1 MNLEIHVTARYQL
14 WGFVVETGWVDT
26 WRYALTSIAL
36 VSITFDTL
44 DNEAS
49 FQRAINYVTRC
60 PVMFKHLLDVRYL

>member
-14 WGFVVETGWVDT
+14 WGFVVETGRVDS
-26 WRYALTSIAL
+26 WGYALTSIAL

-49 FQRAINYVTRC
+49 FQRTSKRHHEMPC
-60 PVMFKHLLDVRYL
+60 DVLAFL

>member
-1 MNLEIHVTARYQL
+1 MHREIHVTARYQL
-14 WGFVVETGWVDT
+14 WGFVVETGRVDT

-49 FQRAINYVTRC
+49 FQRALKRHHEMPC
-60 PVMFKHLLDVRYL
+60 DVLAFL

>member
-14 WGFVVETGWVDT
+14 WGFVEETGRVDT

-44 DNEAS
+44 DNEAL
-49 FQRAINYVTRC
+49 FRRVLKRHHEMPC
-60 PVMFKHLLDVRYL
+60 DVLASL

>member
-14 WGFVVETGWVDT
+14 WSFVVETGRVDT

-49 FQRAINYVTRC
+49 FRRALKRHHEMPC
-60 PVMFKHLLDVRYL
+60 DVLASL

>member
-14 WGFVVETGWVDT
+14 WGFVVETGRVDT

-49 FQRAINYVTRC
+49 FQRALKRHHEMPC
-60 PVMFKHLLDVRYL
+60 DVLAFI